1 MEASS
6 MSKAVRFGG
15 SELLERRLPAWR
27 SRFVLICFFLAFGG
41 LIARA
46 AHLQII
52 SNDFLQEQGAKR
64 LERTLPLQAS
74 RGSLLDRN
82 MVVLAQSVPAQAVWY
97 DGRRIGE
104 AKPEDLRKLAAILG
118 LKPDRMIQQMRADNK
133 RAFVYLD
140 RQVDFDVAAKAR
152 ALKIPG
158 LGFVTESKRYYPQGE
173 TMAHLVGFTSIEDK
187 GQEGVELAFNE
198 QLTGQNGE
206 RSVLRDRLGNV
217 IEDIR
222 ESRPPVNGKDM
233 VLSVDADVQYIVLS
247 ELKKAVELH
256 KATAAAAVVLDAK
269 TGELLAMA
277 NIPSYDPNN
286 RGQLH
291 GEKLRNR
298 VFTDMFEPGST
309 LKPFGVALAMNQGKV
324 KPHTLID
331 TGNGRMSIGPA
342 TISDTKP
349 HGVITVEEIIQKSSN
364 VGTSKIVLDI
374 ERKDLWDFFNLLGFG
389 QTPSIAF
396 PGAVAGRVRP
406 WNKWRPIEQATMSYG
421 HGISVS
427 LIQLAQSYTIF
438 ANKGNFVPVSL
449 TKHDPLEPVRSHP
462 VVSPAVADSMLH
474 MLELA
479 SGPQGTAPKAQV
491 QGYRV
496 AGKTGTAHKQ
506 EGGRYIN
513 KYVSSYVGLAPVSD
527 PRVIVA
533 IMVDEPKG
541 GVYYGGLVA
550 APVFSVITK
559 SVLNRLNVQ
568 PDALPST
575 DQLRKFVSAPAR
587 EGRSL

>member
-1 MEASS
+1 M
-6 MSKAVRFGG
+6 
-15 SELLERRLPAWR
+15 RLPAWR
-27 SRFVLICFFLAFGG
+27 SRFVLVCIFLAFGG

-46 AHLQII
+46 AYLQII

-97 DGRRIGE
+97 DGRRIVD
-104 AKPEDLRKLAAILG
+104 AKDEDLRKLAAVLG
-118 LKPDRMIQQMRADNK
+118 LKPDRMIAQMRKDSK

-140 RQVDFDVAAKAR
+140 RQVDSDVAAKAK

-158 LGFVTESKRYYPQGE
+158 VGFVTESKRYYPQGE

-187 GQEGVELAFNE
+187 GQEGVELAFNDR
-198 QLTGQNGE
+198 LTGEDGE
-206 RSVLRDRLGNV
+206 RNVLRDRLGNV

-222 ESRPPVNGKDM
+222 ELRPPVNGQDL

-247 ELKKAVELH
+247 ELKKAVEQH
-256 KATAAAAVVLDAK
+256 KARAAAAVVLDAK

-277 NIPSYDPNN
+277 NIPTYDPNN

-309 LKPFGVALAMNQGKV
+309 LKPFGVALAMDQGKV
-324 KPHTLID
+324 KASTKID

-349 HGVITVEEIIQKSSN
+349 HGVMTVEEIIQKSSN
-364 VGTSKIVLDI
+364 VGTSKIVLEL

-396 PGAVAGRVRP
+396 PGSVAGRVRP

-438 ANKGNFVPVSL
+438 ANKGHFVPASL
-449 TKHDPLEPVRSHP
+449 IKRGPQDP
-462 VVSPAVADSMLH
+462 VVSHRVISEKVADSMLH

-479 SGPQGTAPKAQV
+479 SGPEGTAIKAQV

-506 EGGRYIN
+506 EGGRYVN

-533 IMVDEPKG
+533 IMVDEPKS
-541 GVYYGGLVA
+541 GVYFGGLVA
-550 APVFSVITK
+550 APVFSTITK
-559 SVLNRLNVQ
+559 SVLTRLNVQ
-568 PDALPST
+568 PDAIEST
-575 DQLRKFVSAPAR
+575 EQLRKFVAAPGAAGSR
-587 EGRSL
+587 L

>member
-1 MEASS
+1 M
-6 MSKAVRFGG
+6 
-15 SELLERRLPAWR
+15 RLPAWR
-27 SRFVLICFFLAFGG
+27 SRFVLVCIFLAFGG
-41 LIARA
+41 LVARA
-46 AHLQII
+46 AYLQVI

-82 MVVLAQSVPAQAVWY
+82 MVVLAQSVQAQAVWY
-97 DGRRIGE
+97 DGRRIVD
-104 AKPEDLRKLAAILG
+104 AKDEDLRKLATVLG
-118 LKPDRMIQQMRADNK
+118 LKPDRMIAQMRKDSK

-140 RQVDFDVAAKAR
+140 RQVDSDVAAKAK

-187 GQEGVELAFNE
+187 GQEGVELAFNDR
-198 QLTGQNGE
+198 LTGEDGE
-206 RSVLRDRLGNV
+206 RNVLRDRLGNV

-222 ESRPPVNGKDM
+222 ELRPPVNGQDL

-247 ELKKAVELH
+247 ELKKAVEQH
-256 KATAAAAVVLDAK
+256 KAKAAAAVVLDAK

-277 NIPSYDPNN
+277 NIPTYDPNN

-309 LKPFGVALAMNQGKV
+309 LKPFGVALAMDQGKV
-324 KPHTLID
+324 KASTKID

-349 HGVITVEEIIQKSSN
+349 HGVMTVEEIIQKSSN
-364 VGTSKIVLDI
+364 VGTSKIVLEL

-396 PGAVAGRVRP
+396 PGSVAGRVRP

-438 ANKGNFVPVSL
+438 ANKGHFVPASL
-449 TKHDPLEPVRSHP
+449 IKRGPQDP
-462 VVSPAVADSMLH
+462 VVSHRVISEKVADSMLH

-479 SGPQGTAPKAQV
+479 SGPEGTAIKAQV

-506 EGGRYIN
+506 EGGRYVN

-550 APVFSVITK
+550 APVFSTITK
-559 SVLNRLNVQ
+559 SVLTRLNVQ
-568 PDALPST
+568 PDAIEST
-575 DQLRKFVSAPAR
+575 EQLRKFVAAPSAVGSR
-587 EGRSL
+587 L

>member
-1 MEASS
+1 M
-6 MSKAVRFGG
+6 
-15 SELLERRLPAWR
+15 RLPAWR
-27 SRFVLICFFLAFGG
+27 SRFVLVCIFLAFGG

-46 AHLQII
+46 AYLQII

-97 DGRRIGE
+97 DGRRIVD
-104 AKPEDLRKLAAILG
+104 AKDEDLRKLAAVLG
-118 LKPDRMIQQMRADNK
+118 LKPDRMIAQMRKDSK

-140 RQVDFDVAAKAR
+140 RQVDSDVAAKAK

-187 GQEGVELAFNE
+187 GQEGVELAFNDR
-198 QLTGQNGE
+198 LTGEDGE
-206 RSVLRDRLGNV
+206 RNVLRDRLGNV

-222 ESRPPVNGKDM
+222 ELRPPINGQDL

-247 ELKKAVELH
+247 ELKKAVEQH
-256 KATAAAAVVLDAK
+256 KAKAAAAVVLDAK

-277 NIPSYDPNN
+277 NIPTYDPNN

-309 LKPFGVALAMNQGKV
+309 LKPFGVALAMDQGKV
-324 KPHTLID
+324 KASTKID

-349 HGVITVEEIIQKSSN
+349 HGVMTVEEIIQKSSN
-364 VGTSKIVLDI
+364 VGTSKIVLEL

-389 QTPSIAF
+389 QTPAIAF
-396 PGAVAGRVRP
+396 PGSVAGRVRP

-438 ANKGNFVPVSL
+438 ANKGHFVPASL
-449 TKHDPLEPVRSHP
+449 IKRGPQDP
-462 VVSPAVADSMLH
+462 VVSHRVISEKVADSMLH

-479 SGPQGTAPKAQV
+479 SGPEGTAIKAQV

-506 EGGRYIN
+506 EGGRYVN

-550 APVFSVITK
+550 APVFSTITK
-559 SVLNRLNVQ
+559 SVLTRLNVQ
-568 PDALPST
+568 PDAIEST
-575 DQLRKFVSAPAR
+575 EQLRKFVAAPSAVGSR
-587 EGRSL
+587 L

>member
-1 MEASS
+1 M
-6 MSKAVRFGG
+6 
-15 SELLERRLPAWR
+15 RLPAWR
-27 SRFVLICFFLAFGG
+27 SRFVLVCIFLAFGG

-46 AHLQII
+46 AYLQII

-97 DGRRIGE
+97 DGRRIVD
-104 AKPEDLRKLAAILG
+104 AKDDNLRKLAAVLG
-118 LKPDRMIQQMRADNK
+118 LKPERMIKQMRADSK

-140 RQVDFDVAAKAR
+140 RQVDSDVAAKAK

-198 QLTGQNGE
+198 RLTGEDGE
-206 RSVLRDRLGNV
+206 RNVIRDRLGNV

-222 ESRPPVNGKDM
+222 ELRPPVNGHDL

-247 ELKKAVELH
+247 ELKKAVEFH
-256 KATAAAAVVLDAK
+256 KAKAAAAVVLDAK

-277 NIPSYDPNN
+277 NIPTYDPNN

-309 LKPFGVALAMNQGKV
+309 LKPFGVALAMEQGKV
-324 KPHTLID
+324 KASTKID
-331 TGNGRMSIGPA
+331 TGNGRLSIGPA
-342 TISDTKP
+342 TIHDTKP
-349 HGVITVEEIIQKSSN
+349 HGVMTVEEIIQKSSN
-364 VGTSKIVLDI
+364 VGTSKIVLDL

-396 PGAVAGRVRP
+396 PGSVAGRVRP

-438 ANKGNFVPVSL
+438 ANKGRFIPASL
-449 TKHDPLEPVRSHP
+449 IKRGPLDP
-462 VVSPAVADSMLH
+462 VVSHQVVGAGVADSMLK

-479 SGPQGTAPKAQV
+479 SGPEGTAPKAQV

-506 EGGRYIN
+506 EGGKYIN

-533 IMVDEPKG
+533 IMVDEPKNG
-541 GVYYGGLVA
+541 LYYGGLVA

-559 SVLNRLNVQ
+559 SVLTRLNVQ
-568 PDALPST
+568 PDGIEST
-575 DQLRKFVSAPAR
+575 EQLRKYVSAPAGSR
-587 EGRSL
+587 L

>member
-1 MEASS
+1 M
-6 MSKAVRFGG
+6 
-15 SELLERRLPAWR
+15 RLPAWR
-27 SRFVLICFFLAFGG
+27 SRFVLVCIFLAFGG

-46 AHLQII
+46 AYLQII

-97 DGRRIGE
+97 DGRRIVD
-104 AKPEDLRKLAAILG
+104 AKDEDLRKLAAVLG
-118 LKPDRMIQQMRADNK
+118 LKPDRMIAQMRKDSK

-140 RQVDFDVAAKAR
+140 RQVDSDVAAKAK

-187 GQEGVELAFNE
+187 GQEGVELAFNDR
-198 QLTGQNGE
+198 LTGEDGE
-206 RSVLRDRLGNV
+206 RNVLRDRLGNV

-222 ESRPPVNGKDM
+222 ELRPPINGQDL

-247 ELKKAVELH
+247 ELKKAVEQH
-256 KATAAAAVVLDAK
+256 KAKAAAAVVLDAK

-277 NIPSYDPNN
+277 NIPTYDPNN

-309 LKPFGVALAMNQGKV
+309 LKPFGVALAMDQGKV
-324 KPHTLID
+324 KASTKID

-349 HGVITVEEIIQKSSN
+349 HGVMTVEEIIQKSSN
-364 VGTSKIVLDI
+364 VGTSKIVLEL

-389 QTPSIAF
+389 QTPAIAF
-396 PGAVAGRVRP
+396 PGSVAGRVRP

-438 ANKGNFVPVSL
+438 ANKGYFVPASL
-449 TKHDPLEPVRSHP
+449 IKRGPQDP
-462 VVSPAVADSMLH
+462 VVSHRVISEKVADSMLH

-479 SGPQGTAPKAQV
+479 SGPEGTAIKAQV

-506 EGGRYIN
+506 EGGRYVN

-550 APVFSVITK
+550 APVFSTITK
-559 SVLNRLNVQ
+559 SVLTRLNVQ
-568 PDALPST
+568 PDAIEST
-575 DQLRKFVSAPAR
+575 EQLRKFVAAPSAVGSR
-587 EGRSL
+587 L

>member
-1 MEASS
+1 M
-6 MSKAVRFGG
+6 
-15 SELLERRLPAWR
+15 RLPAWR
-27 SRFVLICFFLAFGG
+27 SRFVLVCIFLAFGG

-46 AHLQII
+46 AYLQIM

-64 LERTLPLQAS
+64 LERTLPLQAN

-97 DGRRIGE
+97 DGRRIGD
-104 AKPEDLRKLAAILG
+104 AKDESLRKLAAVLG
-118 LKPDRMIQQMRADNK
+118 LKPDRMIAQMRKDSK

-140 RQVDFDVAAKAR
+140 RQVDSDVAAKAK

-187 GQEGVELAFNE
+187 GQEGVELAFNDR
-198 QLTGQNGE
+198 LTGEDGE
-206 RSVLRDRLGNV
+206 RNVLRDRLGNV

-222 ESRPPVNGKDM
+222 ELRPPVNGQDL

-247 ELKKAVELH
+247 ELKKAVEQH
-256 KATAAAAVVLDAK
+256 KAKAAAAVVLDAK

-277 NIPSYDPNN
+277 NIPTYDPNN

-309 LKPFGVALAMNQGKV
+309 LKPFGVALAMDQGKV
-324 KPHTLID
+324 KASTKID

-342 TISDTKP
+342 TINDTKP

-364 VGTSKIVLDI
+364 VGTSKIVLEL

-438 ANKGNFVPVSL
+438 ANKGNFVPASL
-449 TKHDPLEPVRSHP
+449 IKRGPQDPVLSHR
-462 VVSPAVADSMLH
+462 VVDAKVADSMLH

-479 SGPQGTAPKAQV
+479 SGPEGTAPKAQV

-506 EGGRYIN
+506 EGGRYVN

-559 SVLNRLNVQ
+559 SVLTRLNVQ
-568 PDALPST
+568 PDAIEST
-575 DQLRKFVSAPAR
+575 EQLRKFVAAPSAAGSR
-587 EGRSL
+587 L

>member
-1 MEASS
+1 M
-6 MSKAVRFGG
+6 
-15 SELLERRLPAWR
+15 RLPAWR
-27 SRFVLICFFLAFGG
+27 SRFVLVCIFLAFGG

-46 AHLQII
+46 AYLQII

-97 DGRRIGE
+97 DGRRIVD
-104 AKPEDLRKLAAILG
+104 AKDEDLRKLAAVLG
-118 LKPDRMIQQMRADNK
+118 LKPDRMIAQMRKDSK

-140 RQVDFDVAAKAR
+140 RQVDSDVAAKAK

-187 GQEGVELAFNE
+187 GQEGVELAFNDL
-198 QLTGQNGE
+198 LTGEDGE
-206 RSVLRDRLGNV
+206 RNVLRDRLGNV

-222 ESRPPVNGKDM
+222 ELRPPINGQDL

-247 ELKKAVELH
+247 ELKKAVEQH
-256 KATAAAAVVLDAK
+256 KAKAAAAVVLDAK

-277 NIPSYDPNN
+277 NIPTYDPNN

-309 LKPFGVALAMNQGKV
+309 LKPFGVALAMDQGKV
-324 KPHTLID
+324 KASTKID

-349 HGVITVEEIIQKSSN
+349 HGVMTVEEIIQKSSN
-364 VGTSKIVLDI
+364 VGTSKIVLEL

-389 QTPSIAF
+389 QTPAIAF
-396 PGAVAGRVRP
+396 PGSVAGRVRP

-438 ANKGNFVPVSL
+438 ANKGHFVPASL
-449 TKHDPLEPVRSHP
+449 IKRGPQDP
-462 VVSPAVADSMLH
+462 VVSHRVISEKVADSMLH

-479 SGPQGTAPKAQV
+479 SGPEGTAIKAQV

-506 EGGRYIN
+506 EGGRYVN

-550 APVFSVITK
+550 APVFSTITK
-559 SVLNRLNVQ
+559 SVLTRLNVQ
-568 PDALPST
+568 PDAIEST
-575 DQLRKFVSAPAR
+575 EQLRKFVAAPSA
-587 EGRSL
+587 EGSRL

>member
-1 MEASS
+1 M
-6 MSKAVRFGG
+6 
-15 SELLERRLPAWR
+15 RLPAWR
-27 SRFVLICFFLAFGG
+27 SRFVLVCIFLAFGG

-46 AHLQII
+46 AYLQVI

-97 DGRRIGE
+97 DGRRIVD
-104 AKPEDLRKLAAILG
+104 AKDEDLRKLAAVLG
-118 LKPDRMIQQMRADNK
+118 LKPDRMIAQMRKDSK

-140 RQVDFDVAAKAR
+140 RQVDSDVAAKAK

-187 GQEGVELAFNE
+187 GQEGVELAFNDR
-198 QLTGQNGE
+198 LTGEDGE
-206 RSVLRDRLGNV
+206 RNVLRDRLGNV

-222 ESRPPVNGKDM
+222 ELRPPVNGQDL

-247 ELKKAVELH
+247 ELKKAVEQH
-256 KATAAAAVVLDAK
+256 KAKAAAAVVLDAK

-277 NIPSYDPNN
+277 NIPTYDPNN

-309 LKPFGVALAMNQGKV
+309 LKPFGVALAMDQGKV
-324 KPHTLID
+324 KASTKID

-349 HGVITVEEIIQKSSN
+349 HGVMTVEEIIQKSSN
-364 VGTSKIVLDI
+364 VGTSKIVLEL

-396 PGAVAGRVRP
+396 PGSVAGRVRP

-438 ANKGNFVPVSL
+438 ANKGHFVPASL
-449 TKHDPLEPVRSHP
+449 IKRGPQDP
-462 VVSPAVADSMLH
+462 VVYHRVIGEKVADSMLH

-479 SGPQGTAPKAQV
+479 SGPEGTAIKAQV

-506 EGGRYIN
+506 EGGRYVN

-550 APVFSVITK
+550 APVFSTITK
-559 SVLNRLNVQ
+559 SVLTRLNVQ
-568 PDALPST
+568 PDAIEST
-575 DQLRKFVSAPAR
+575 EQLRKFVAAPSAAGSR
-587 EGRSL
+587 L

>member
-1 MEASS
+1 M
-6 MSKAVRFGG
+6 
-15 SELLERRLPAWR
+15 RLPAWR
-27 SRFVLICFFLAFGG
+27 SRFVLVCIFLAFGG

-46 AHLQII
+46 AYLQII

-97 DGRRIGE
+97 DGRRIVD
-104 AKPEDLRKLAAILG
+104 AKDEDLRKLAAVLG
-118 LKPDRMIQQMRADNK
+118 LKPDRMVAQMRKDSK

-140 RQVDFDVAAKAR
+140 RQVDSDVAAKAK

-158 LGFVTESKRYYPQGE
+158 VGFVTESKRYYPQGE

-187 GQEGVELAFNE
+187 GQEGVELAFNDR
-198 QLTGQNGE
+198 LTGEDGE
-206 RSVLRDRLGNV
+206 RNVLRDRLGNV

-222 ESRPPVNGKDM
+222 ELRPPVNGQDL

-247 ELKKAVELH
+247 ELKKAVEQH
-256 KATAAAAVVLDAK
+256 KARAAAAVVLDAK

-277 NIPSYDPNN
+277 NIPTYDPNN

-309 LKPFGVALAMNQGKV
+309 LKPFGVALAMDQGKV
-324 KPHTLID
+324 KASTKID

-349 HGVITVEEIIQKSSN
+349 HGVMTVEEIIQKSSN
-364 VGTSKIVLDI
+364 VGTSKIVLEL

-396 PGAVAGRVRP
+396 PGSVAGRVRP

-438 ANKGNFVPVSL
+438 ANKGHFVPASL
-449 TKHDPLEPVRSHP
+449 IKRGPQDP
-462 VVSPAVADSMLH
+462 VVSHRVISEKVADSMLH

-479 SGPQGTAPKAQV
+479 SGPEGTAIKAQV

-506 EGGRYIN
+506 EGGRYVN

-533 IMVDEPKG
+533 IMVDEPKS
-541 GVYYGGLVA
+541 GVYFGGLVA
-550 APVFSVITK
+550 APVFSTITK
-559 SVLNRLNVQ
+559 SVLTRLNVQ
-568 PDALPST
+568 PDAIEST
-575 DQLRKFVSAPAR
+575 EQLRKFVAAPGAAGSR
-587 EGRSL
+587 L

>member
-1 MEASS
+1 
-6 MSKAVRFGG
+6 MSKSVRFGG
-15 SELLERRLPAWR
+15 SEVLQMRLPAWR
-27 SRFVLICFFLAFGG
+27 SRFVLVSIFLAFGV
-41 LIARA
+41 LIAKA
-46 AHLQII
+46 AYLQII
-52 SNDFLQEQGAKR
+52 SNDFLQEKGAQR
-64 LERTLPLQAS
+64 FERTLPLQAS

-82 MVVLAQSVPAQAVWY
+82 RIVLAQSVPAQAVWY
-97 DGRRIGE
+97 DGR
-104 AKPEDLRKLAAILG
+104 KLDKVKDEDLRKLAVVLG
-118 LKPDRMIQQMRADNK
+118 VKPERMIRQMRAHSK
-133 RAFVYLD
+133 RAFVYLE
-140 RQVDFDVAAKAR
+140 RQVDFDVAMEAK

-158 LGFVTESKRYYPQGE
+158 LGFEKESKRYYPQGE
-173 TMAHLVGFTSIEDK
+173 TMAHLVGFTSVEDK

-198 QLTGQNGE
+198 RLTGVDGE
-206 RSVLRDRLGNV
+206 RNVLRDRLGNV
-217 IEDIR
+217 IEDVR
-222 ESRPPVNGKDM
+222 ELRPPVDGQDL

-247 ELKKAVELH
+247 ELRKAVEFH
-256 KATAAAAVVLDAK
+256 NAKAAAAVVLDAK

-277 NIPSYDPNN
+277 NIPTYDPNN

-309 LKPFGVALAMNQGKV
+309 LKPFGVALAMDQGKV
-324 KPHTLID
+324 KATTRID
-331 TGNGRMSIGPA
+331 TGNGRLSIGPA
-342 TISDTKP
+342 TITDTKP
-349 HGVITVEEIIQKSSN
+349 HGVMTVEEVIQKSSN
-364 VGTSKIVLDI
+364 VGTSKIVLEL

-396 PGAVAGRVRP
+396 PGSVAGRVRP

-438 ANKGNFVPVSL
+438 ANKGRFVPASLIKRGPQDPIVS
-449 TKHDPLEPVRSHP
+449 HR
-462 VVSPAVADSMLH
+462 VVGPKVADSMLH

-479 SGPQGTAPKAQV
+479 SGAEGTAPKAQV

-506 EGGRYIN
+506 EGGRYVN

-533 IMVDEPKG
+533 IMVDEPKS

-559 SVLNRLNVQ
+559 SVLTRLNVQ
-568 PDALPST
+568 PDAIDST
-575 DQLRKFVSAPAR
+575 QQLRKLVSAPISTGSR
-587 EGRSL
+587 L

>member
-1 MEASS
+1 
-6 MSKAVRFGG
+6 VC
-15 SELLERRLPAWR
+15 
-27 SRFVLICFFLAFGG
+27 IFLAFGG

-46 AHLQII
+46 AYLQVI

-97 DGRRIGE
+97 DGRRIVD
-104 AKPEDLRKLAAILG
+104 AKDEDLRKLAAVLG
-118 LKPDRMIQQMRADNK
+118 LKPDRMIAQMRKDSK

-140 RQVDFDVAAKAR
+140 RQVDSDVAAKAK

-187 GQEGVELAFNE
+187 GQEGVELAFNDR
-198 QLTGQNGE
+198 LTGEDGE
-206 RSVLRDRLGNV
+206 RNVLRDRLGNV

-222 ESRPPVNGKDM
+222 ELRPPVNGQDL

-247 ELKKAVELH
+247 ELKKAVEQH
-256 KATAAAAVVLDAK
+256 KAKAAAAVVLDAK

-277 NIPSYDPNN
+277 NIPTYDPNN

-309 LKPFGVALAMNQGKV
+309 LKPFGVALAMDQGKV
-324 KPHTLID
+324 KASTKID

-349 HGVITVEEIIQKSSN
+349 HGVMTVEEIIQKSSN
-364 VGTSKIVLDI
+364 VGTSKIVLEL

-396 PGAVAGRVRP
+396 PGSVAGRVRP

-438 ANKGNFVPVSL
+438 ANKGHFVPASL
-449 TKHDPLEPVRSHP
+449 IKRGPQDP
-462 VVSPAVADSMLH
+462 VVSHRVIGEKVADSMLH

-479 SGPQGTAPKAQV
+479 SGPEGTAIKAQV

-506 EGGRYIN
+506 EGGRYVN

-550 APVFSVITK
+550 APVFSTITK
-559 SVLNRLNVQ
+559 SVLTRLNVQ
-568 PDALPST
+568 PDAIEST
-575 DQLRKFVSAPAR
+575 EQLRKFVAAPSAAGSR
-587 EGRSL
+587 L

>member
-1 MEASS
+1 M
-6 MSKAVRFGG
+6 
-15 SELLERRLPAWR
+15 RLPAWR
-27 SRFVLICFFLAFGG
+27 SRFVLVCIFLAFSG

-46 AHLQII
+46 AYLQIM

-64 LERTLPLQAS
+64 LERTLPLQAN

-97 DGRRIGE
+97 DGRRIGD
-104 AKPEDLRKLAAILG
+104 AKDESLRKLAAVLG
-118 LKPDRMIQQMRADNK
+118 LKPDRMIAQMRKDSK

-140 RQVDFDVAAKAR
+140 RQVDSDVAAKAK

-187 GQEGVELAFNE
+187 GQEGVELAFNDR
-198 QLTGQNGE
+198 LTGEDGE
-206 RSVLRDRLGNV
+206 RNVLRDRLGNV

-222 ESRPPVNGKDM
+222 ELRPPVNGQDL

-247 ELKKAVELH
+247 ELKKAVEQH
-256 KATAAAAVVLDAK
+256 KAKAAAAVVLDAK

-277 NIPSYDPNN
+277 NIPTYDPNN

-309 LKPFGVALAMNQGKV
+309 LKPFGVALAMDQGKV
-324 KPHTLID
+324 KASTKID

-342 TISDTKP
+342 TINDTKP

-364 VGTSKIVLDI
+364 VGTSKIVLEL

-438 ANKGNFVPVSL
+438 ANKGNFVPASL
-449 TKHDPLEPVRSHP
+449 IKRGPQDPVLSHR
-462 VVSPAVADSMLH
+462 VVDAKVADSMLH

-479 SGPQGTAPKAQV
+479 SGPEGTAPKAQV

-506 EGGRYIN
+506 EGGRYVN

-559 SVLNRLNVQ
+559 SVLTRLNVQ
-568 PDALPST
+568 PDAIEST
-575 DQLRKFVSAPAR
+575 EQLRKFVAAPSAAGSR
-587 EGRSL
+587 L

>member
-1 MEASS
+1 M
-6 MSKAVRFGG
+6 
-15 SELLERRLPAWR
+15 RLPAWR
-27 SRFVLICFFLAFGG
+27 SRFVLVCISLAFGG

-46 AHLQII
+46 AYLQII

-82 MVVLAQSVPAQAVWY
+82 MVVLAQSVPAHGVWY
-97 DGRRIGE
+97 DGRRIGD
-104 AKPEDLRKLAAILG
+104 AKDEDLRKLASILG
-118 LKPDRMIQQMRADNK
+118 LKPDRMIAQMRKDSK

-140 RQVDFDVAAKAR
+140 RQVDSDVAAKAK

-187 GQEGVELAFNE
+187 GQEGVELAFNDR
-198 QLTGQNGE
+198 LTGEDGE
-206 RSVLRDRLGNV
+206 RNVLRDRLGNV

-222 ESRPPVNGKDM
+222 ELRPPVNGQDL

-247 ELKKAVELH
+247 ELKKAVEQH
-256 KATAAAAVVLDAK
+256 KAKAAAAVVLDAK

-277 NIPSYDPNN
+277 NIPTYDPNN

-309 LKPFGVALAMNQGKV
+309 LKPFGVALAMDQGKV
-324 KPHTLID
+324 KASTRID
-331 TGNGRMSIGPA
+331 TGNGRFSIGPA
-342 TISDTKP
+342 TVTDTKP
-349 HGVITVEEIIQKSSN
+349 HGVMTVEEIIQKSSN
-364 VGTSKIVLDI
+364 VGTSKIVLEL

-396 PGAVAGRVRP
+396 PGSVAGRVRP

-438 ANKGNFVPVSL
+438 ANKGHFVPASLVKRGPQDAIVSHRVISE
-449 TKHDPLEPVRSHP
+449 K
-462 VVSPAVADSMLH
+462 VADSMLH

-479 SGPQGTAPKAQV
+479 SGPEGTAIKAQV

-506 EGGRYIN
+506 EGGRYVN

-550 APVFSVITK
+550 APVFSTITK
-559 SVLNRLNVQ
+559 SVLTRLNVQ
-568 PDALPST
+568 PDAIEST
-575 DQLRKFVSAPAR
+575 EQLRKFVAAPGTAGSR
-587 EGRSL
+587 L

>member
-1 MEASS
+1 M
-6 MSKAVRFGG
+6 
-15 SELLERRLPAWR
+15 RLPAWR
-27 SRFVLICFFLAFGG
+27 SRFVLVCIFLAFGG

-46 AHLQII
+46 AYLQII

-64 LERTLPLQAS
+64 IERTLPLQAV
-74 RGSLLDRN
+74 RGTLMDRN
-82 MVVLAQSVPAQAVWY
+82 RVVLAQSVPAQAVWY
-97 DGRRIGE
+97 DGRRMVD
-104 AKPEDLRKLAAILG
+104 AKDEDLRKLAAILG
-118 LKPDRMIQQMRADNK
+118 LKPERVIKQVRGDSK

-140 RQVDFDVAAKAR
+140 RQVDSDVAAKAK

-187 GQEGVELAFNE
+187 GQEGVELAFN
-198 QLTGQNGE
+198 QRLTGEDGE
-206 RSVLRDRLGNV
+206 RNVIRDRLGNV
-217 IEDIR
+217 IEDVR
-222 ESRPPVNGKDM
+222 ELRPPVNGQDL

-247 ELKKAVELH
+247 ELKKAVEFH
-256 KATAAAAVVLDAK
+256 NAKAAAAVVLDAK

-277 NIPSYDPNN
+277 NIPTYDPNN
-286 RGQLH
+286 RGNLH

-309 LKPFGVALAMNQGKV
+309 LKPFGVALAMEQGKV
-324 KPHTLID
+324 KPNTRID
-331 TGNGRMSIGPA
+331 TGKGRMTIGPA
-342 TISDTKP
+342 TITDTKEL
-349 HGVITVEEIIQKSSN
+349 GVATVTEIIQKSSN
-364 VGTSKIVLDI
+364 VGTTKIVLDLAP
-374 ERKDLWDFFNLLGFG
+374 KDLWSFFNQVGFG
-389 QTPSIAF
+389 QTPSISF

-427 LIQLAQSYTIF
+427 LIQLAQAYTIF
-438 ANKGNFVPVSL
+438 ANQGVFVPASL
-449 TKHDPLEPVRSHP
+449 LKFDPNNPPPSHR
-462 VVSPAVADSMLH
+462 VISERVAQDMLH

-479 SGPQGTAPKAQV
+479 SGPEGTAPKAQV

-506 EGGRYIN
+506 EGGRYVN
-513 KYVSSYVGLAPVSD
+513 KYVSSYVGLAPVSN

-533 IMVDEPKG
+533 IMVDEPKRG
-541 GVYYGGLVA
+541 AHYGGLVA

-559 SVLNRLNVQ
+559 SVLTRLNVQ
-568 PDALPST
+568 PDAVQPAE
-575 DQLRKFVSAPAR
+575 QLRKYVEAPSGSR
-587 EGRSL
+587 L

>member
-1 MEASS
+1 M
-6 MSKAVRFGG
+6 
-15 SELLERRLPAWR
+15 PAWR
-27 SRFVLICFFLAFGG
+27 SRFVLVCIFLAFGG

-46 AHLQII
+46 AYLQVI

-97 DGRRIGE
+97 DGRRIVD
-104 AKPEDLRKLAAILG
+104 AKDEDLRKLAAVLG
-118 LKPDRMIQQMRADNK
+118 LKPDRMIAQMRKDSK

-140 RQVDFDVAAKAR
+140 RQVDSDVAAKAK

-187 GQEGVELAFNE
+187 GQEGVELAFNDR
-198 QLTGQNGE
+198 LTGEDGE
-206 RSVLRDRLGNV
+206 RNVLRDRLGNV

-222 ESRPPVNGKDM
+222 ELRPPVNGQDL

-247 ELKKAVELH
+247 ELKKAVEQH
-256 KATAAAAVVLDAK
+256 KAKAAAAVVLDAK

-277 NIPSYDPNN
+277 NIPTYDPNN

-309 LKPFGVALAMNQGKV
+309 LKPFGVALAMDQGKV
-324 KPHTLID
+324 KASTKID

-349 HGVITVEEIIQKSSN
+349 HGVMTVEEIIQKSSN
-364 VGTSKIVLDI
+364 VGTSKIVLEL

-396 PGAVAGRVRP
+396 PGSVAGRVRP

-438 ANKGNFVPVSL
+438 ANKGHFVPASL
-449 TKHDPLEPVRSHP
+449 IKRGPQDP
-462 VVSPAVADSMLH
+462 VVSHRVIGEKVADSMLH

-479 SGPQGTAPKAQV
+479 SGPEGTAIKAQV

-506 EGGRYIN
+506 EGGRYVN

-550 APVFSVITK
+550 APVFSTITK
-559 SVLNRLNVQ
+559 SVLTRLNVQ
-568 PDALPST
+568 PDAIEST
-575 DQLRKFVSAPAR
+575 EQLRKFVAAPSAAGSR
-587 EGRSL
+587 L

>member
-1 MEASS
+1 M
-6 MSKAVRFGG
+6 
-15 SELLERRLPAWR
+15 RLPAWR
-27 SRFVLICFFLAFGG
+27 SRFVLVCIFLAFGG

-46 AHLQII
+46 AYLQII

-97 DGRRIGE
+97 DGRRIVD
-104 AKPEDLRKLAAILG
+104 AKDDDLRKLAAVLG
-118 LKPDRMIQQMRADNK
+118 LKPERMIKQMRTDSK

-140 RQVDFDVAAKAR
+140 RQVDSDVAAKAK

-198 QLTGQNGE
+198 RLTGEDGE
-206 RSVLRDRLGNV
+206 RNVIRDRLGNV

-222 ESRPPVNGKDM
+222 ELRPPVNGHDL

-247 ELKKAVELH
+247 ELKKAVEFH
-256 KATAAAAVVLDAK
+256 KAKGAAAVVLDAK

-277 NIPSYDPNN
+277 NIPTYDPNN

-309 LKPFGVALAMNQGKV
+309 LKPFGVALAMEQGKV
-324 KPHTLID
+324 KASTKID
-331 TGNGRMSIGPA
+331 TGNGRLSIGPA
-342 TISDTKP
+342 TIHDTKP
-349 HGVITVEEIIQKSSN
+349 HGVMTVEEIIQKSSN
-364 VGTSKIVLDI
+364 VGTSKIVLDL

-396 PGAVAGRVRP
+396 PGSVAGRVRP
-406 WNKWRPIEQATMSYG
+406 WKKWRPIEQATMSYG

-438 ANKGNFVPVSL
+438 ANKGRFVPASL
-449 TKHDPLEPVRSHP
+449 IKRGPLDP
-462 VVSPAVADSMLH
+462 VVSHQVVSAKVADSMLN

-479 SGPQGTAPKAQV
+479 SGPEGTAPKAQV

-506 EGGRYIN
+506 EAGKYIN

-533 IMVDEPKG
+533 IMVDEPKNG
-541 GVYYGGLVA
+541 LYYGGLVA

-559 SVLNRLNVQ
+559 SVLTRLNVQ
-568 PDALPST
+568 PDSIEST
-575 DQLRKFVSAPAR
+575 EQLRKYVSAPAGSR
-587 EGRSL
+587 L

>member
-1 MEASS
+1 M
-6 MSKAVRFGG
+6 
-15 SELLERRLPAWR
+15 RLPAWR
-27 SRFVLICFFLAFGG
+27 SRFVLVCIFLAFGG

-46 AHLQII
+46 AYLQIM

-64 LERTLPLQAS
+64 LERTLPLQAN

-97 DGRRIGE
+97 DGRRIGD
-104 AKPEDLRKLAAILG
+104 AKDESLRKLAAVLG
-118 LKPDRMIQQMRADNK
+118 LKPDRMIAQMRKDSK

-140 RQVDFDVAAKAR
+140 RQVDSDVAAKAK

-187 GQEGVELAFNE
+187 GQEGVELAFNDR
-198 QLTGQNGE
+198 LTGEDGE
-206 RSVLRDRLGNV
+206 RNVLRDRLGNV

-222 ESRPPVNGKDM
+222 ELRPPVNGQDL

-247 ELKKAVELH
+247 ELKKAVEQH
-256 KATAAAAVVLDAK
+256 KAKAAAAVVLDAK

-277 NIPSYDPNN
+277 NIPTYDPNN

-309 LKPFGVALAMNQGKV
+309 LKPFGVALAMDQGKV
-324 KPHTLID
+324 KASTKID

-342 TISDTKP
+342 TINDTKP

-364 VGTSKIVLDI
+364 VGTSKIVLEL

-396 PGAVAGRVRP
+396 PGSVAGRVRP
-406 WNKWRPIEQATMSYG
+406 WSKWRPIEQATMSYG

-438 ANKGNFVPVSL
+438 ANKGNFVPASL
-449 TKHDPLEPVRSHP
+449 IKRGPQDPVLSHR
-462 VVSPAVADSMLH
+462 VVDAKVADSMLH

-479 SGPQGTAPKAQV
+479 SGPEGTAPKAQV

-506 EGGRYIN
+506 EGGRYVN

-550 APVFSVITK
+550 APIFSVITK
-559 SVLNRLNVQ
+559 SVLTRLNVQ
-568 PDALPST
+568 PDAIEST
-575 DQLRKFVSAPAR
+575 EQLRKFVAAPSAAGSR
-587 EGRSL
+587 L

>member
-1 MEASS
+1 M
-6 MSKAVRFGG
+6 
-15 SELLERRLPAWR
+15 RLPAWR
-27 SRFVLICFFLAFGG
+27 SRFVLVCIFLAFGG

-46 AHLQII
+46 AYLQII

-97 DGRRIGE
+97 DGRRIVD
-104 AKPEDLRKLAAILG
+104 AKDEDLRKLAAVLG
-118 LKPDRMIQQMRADNK
+118 LKPDRMIAQMRKDSK
-133 RAFVYLD
+133 RAFVSLD
-140 RQVDFDVAAKAR
+140 RQVDSDVAAKAK

-187 GQEGVELAFNE
+187 GQEGVELAFNDR
-198 QLTGQNGE
+198 LTGEDGE
-206 RSVLRDRLGNV
+206 RNVLRDRLGNV

-222 ESRPPVNGKDM
+222 ELRPPINGQDL

-247 ELKKAVELH
+247 ELKKAVEQH
-256 KATAAAAVVLDAK
+256 KAKAAAAVVLDAK

-277 NIPSYDPNN
+277 NIPTYDPNN

-291 GEKLRNR
+291 GEKLRIR

-309 LKPFGVALAMNQGKV
+309 LKPFGVALAMDQGKV
-324 KPHTLID
+324 KASTKID
-331 TGNGRMSIGPA
+331 TGNGRMSIGPD

-349 HGVITVEEIIQKSSN
+349 HGVMTVEEIIQKSSN
-364 VGTSKIVLDI
+364 VGTSKIVLEL

-389 QTPSIAF
+389 QTPAIAF
-396 PGAVAGRVRP
+396 PGSVAGRVRP

-438 ANKGNFVPVSL
+438 ANKGHFVPASL
-449 TKHDPLEPVRSHP
+449 IKRGPQDP
-462 VVSPAVADSMLH
+462 VVSHRVISEKVADSMLH

-479 SGPQGTAPKAQV
+479 SGPEGTAIKAQV

-506 EGGRYIN
+506 EGGRYVN

-550 APVFSVITK
+550 APVFSTITK
-559 SVLNRLNVQ
+559 SVLTRLNVQ
-568 PDALPST
+568 PDAIEST
-575 DQLRKFVSAPAR
+575 EQLRKFVAAPSAVGSR
-587 EGRSL
+587 L

>member
-1 MEASS
+1 M
-6 MSKAVRFGG
+6 
-15 SELLERRLPAWR
+15 RLPAWR
-27 SRFVLICFFLAFGG
+27 SRFVLVCIFLAFGG

-97 DGRRIGE
+97 DGRRIVD
-104 AKPEDLRKLAAILG
+104 AKDEDLRKLAAVLG
-118 LKPDRMIQQMRADNK
+118 LKSDRMIAQMRKDSK

-140 RQVDFDVAAKAR
+140 RQVDSDVAAKAK

-198 QLTGQNGE
+198 RLTGEDGE
-206 RSVLRDRLGNV
+206 RNVLRDRLGNV

-222 ESRPPVNGKDM
+222 ELRPPVNGQDL

-247 ELKKAVELH
+247 ELKKAVEQH
-256 KATAAAAVVLDAK
+256 KAKAAAAVVLDAK

-277 NIPSYDPNN
+277 NIPTYDPNN

-324 KPHTLID
+324 KASTKID

-342 TISDTKP
+342 TITDTKP
-349 HGVITVEEIIQKSSN
+349 HGVMTVEEIIQKSSN
-364 VGTSKIVLDI
+364 VGTSKIVLEL
-374 ERKDLWDFFNLLGFG
+374 ERKDLWDFFNLIGFG

-396 PGAVAGRVRP
+396 PGSVAGRVRP

-438 ANKGNFVPVSL
+438 ANKGYFVPASL
-449 TKHDPLEPVRSHP
+449 IKRGPQDP
-462 VVSPAVADSMLH
+462 VVSHRVISEKVADSMLH

-479 SGPQGTAPKAQV
+479 SGPEGTAIKAQV

-506 EGGRYIN
+506 EGGRYVN

-533 IMVDEPKG
+533 IMVDEPKA

-550 APVFSVITK
+550 APVFSTITK
-559 SVLNRLNVQ
+559 SVLTRLNVQ
-568 PDALPST
+568 PDAIEST
-575 DQLRKFVSAPAR
+575 EQLRKFVAAPSSN
-587 EGRSL
+587 GRSM

>member
-1 MEASS
+1 

-15 SELLERRLPAWR
+15 SELLEMRLPAWR
-27 SRFVLICFFLAFGG
+27 SRFVLICIFLAFGG

-46 AHLQII
+46 AYLQII

-64 LERTLPLQAS
+64 IERTLPLQAV
-74 RGSLLDRN
+74 RGTLLDRN
-82 MVVLAQSVPAQAVWY
+82 RVVLAQSVPAQAVWY
-97 DGRRIGE
+97 DGRRMVD
-104 AKPEDLRKLAAILG
+104 AKDEDLRKLAEILG
-118 LKPDRMIQQMRADNK
+118 LKPERVIKQVRGDSK

-140 RQVDFDVAAKAR
+140 RQVDSDVAAKAK

-158 LGFVTESKRYYPQGE
+158 LGFITESKRYYPQGE

-187 GQEGVELAFNE
+187 GQEGVELAFN
-198 QLTGQNGE
+198 QRLTGEDGE
-206 RSVLRDRLGNV
+206 RNVIRDRLGNV

-222 ESRPPVNGKDM
+222 ELRPPVNGQDL

-247 ELKKAVELH
+247 ELKKAVEFH
-256 KATAAAAVVLDAK
+256 NAKAAAAVVLDAK

-277 NIPSYDPNN
+277 NIPTYDPNN
-286 RGQLH
+286 RGSLH

-309 LKPFGVALAMNQGKV
+309 LKPFGVALAMEQGKV
-324 KPHTLID
+324 KPGTRID
-331 TGNGRMSIGPA
+331 TGKGRMTIGPA
-342 TISDTKP
+342 TISDTKEL
-349 HGVITVEEIIQKSSN
+349 GVATVTEIIQKSSN
-364 VGTSKIVLDI
+364 VGTSKIVL
-374 ERKDLWDFFNLLGFG
+374 ELAPKDLWDFFNHVGFG
-389 QTPSIAF
+389 QTPAISF

-427 LIQLAQSYTIF
+427 LIQLAQAYTIF
-438 ANKGNFVPVSL
+438 ANKGVFVPANLLKV
-449 TKHDPLEPVRSHP
+449 EPGHEPPSRRVISER
-462 VVSPAVADSMLH
+462 VAQDMLH

-479 SGPQGTAPKAQV
+479 SGPEGTAPKAQV

-506 EGGRYIN
+506 EGGRYVN

-533 IMVDEPKG
+533 IMVDEPKRG
-541 GVYYGGLVA
+541 MHYGGLVA

-559 SVLNRLNVQ
+559 SVLTRLNVQ
-568 PDALPST
+568 PDAVQPGQ
-575 DQLRKFVSAPAR
+575 QLRRYVEAPSGSR
-587 EGRSL
+587 L

>member
-1 MEASS
+1 M
-6 MSKAVRFGG
+6 
-15 SELLERRLPAWR
+15 RLPAWR
-27 SRFVLICFFLAFGG
+27 SRFVLVCIFLAFGG

-46 AHLQII
+46 AYLQII

-64 LERTLPLQAS
+64 IERTLPLQAV
-74 RGSLLDRN
+74 RGTLLDRN
-82 MVVLAQSVPAQAVWY
+82 RVVLAQSVPAQAVWY
-97 DGRRIGE
+97 DGRRMVE
-104 AKPEDLRKLAAILG
+104 AKDEDLRKLAAILG
-118 LKPDRMIQQMRADNK
+118 LKPDRVIKQVRGDSK

-140 RQVDFDVAAKAR
+140 RQVDSDVAAKAK

-187 GQEGVELAFNE
+187 GQEGVELAFN
-198 QLTGQNGE
+198 QRLTGEDGE
-206 RSVLRDRLGNV
+206 RNVIRDRLGNV
-217 IEDIR
+217 IEDVR
-222 ESRPPVNGKDM
+222 ELRPPVNGQDL

-247 ELKKAVELH
+247 ELKKAVEFH
-256 KATAAAAVVLDAK
+256 NAKAAAAVVLDAK

-277 NIPSYDPNN
+277 NIPTYDPNN
-286 RGQLH
+286 RGNLH

-309 LKPFGVALAMNQGKV
+309 LKPFGVALAMEQGKV
-324 KPHTLID
+324 KPNTRID
-331 TGNGRMSIGPA
+331 TGKGRMTIGPA
-342 TISDTKP
+342 TITDTKEL
-349 HGVITVEEIIQKSSN
+349 GVASVTEIIQKSSN
-364 VGTSKIVLDI
+364 VGTSKIVLDLAP
-374 ERKDLWDFFNLLGFG
+374 KDLWSFFNQVGFG
-389 QTPSIAF
+389 QTPSISF

-427 LIQLAQSYTIF
+427 LIQLAQAYTIF
-438 ANKGNFVPVSL
+438 ANQGVFVPASL
-449 TKHDPLEPVRSHP
+449 LKFDPNNPPPSHR
-462 VVSPAVADSMLH
+462 VISERVAQDMLH

-479 SGPQGTAPKAQV
+479 SGPEGTAPKAQV

-506 EGGRYIN
+506 EGGRYVN
-513 KYVSSYVGLAPVSD
+513 KYVSSYVGLAPVSN

-533 IMVDEPKG
+533 IMVDEPKRG
-541 GVYYGGLVA
+541 AHYGGLVA

-559 SVLNRLNVQ
+559 SVLTRLNVQ
-568 PDALPST
+568 PDAVQPAE
-575 DQLRKFVSAPAR
+575 QLRKYVEAPSGSR
-587 EGRSL
+587 L

>member
-1 MEASS
+1 M
-6 MSKAVRFGG
+6 
-15 SELLERRLPAWR
+15 RLPAWR
-27 SRFVLICFFLAFGG
+27 SRFVLVCIFLAFGG

-46 AHLQII
+46 AYLQVI

-97 DGRRIGE
+97 DGRRIVD
-104 AKPEDLRKLAAILG
+104 AKDEDLRKLAAVLG
-118 LKPDRMIQQMRADNK
+118 LKPDRMIAQMRKDSK

-140 RQVDFDVAAKAR
+140 RQVDSDVAAKAK

-187 GQEGVELAFNE
+187 GQEGVELAFNDR
-198 QLTGQNGE
+198 LTGEDGE
-206 RSVLRDRLGNV
+206 RNVLRDRLGNV

-222 ESRPPVNGKDM
+222 ELRPPVNGQDL

-247 ELKKAVELH
+247 ELKKAVEQH
-256 KATAAAAVVLDAK
+256 KAKAAAAVVLDAK

-277 NIPSYDPNN
+277 NIPTYDPNN

-309 LKPFGVALAMNQGKV
+309 LKPFGVALAMDQGKV
-324 KPHTLID
+324 KASTKID

-349 HGVITVEEIIQKSSN
+349 HGVMTVEEIIQKSSN
-364 VGTSKIVLDI
+364 VGTSKIVLEL

-396 PGAVAGRVRP
+396 PGSVAGRVRP

-438 ANKGNFVPVSL
+438 ANKGHFVPASL
-449 TKHDPLEPVRSHP
+449 IKRGPQDP
-462 VVSPAVADSMLH
+462 VVSHRVIGEKVADSMLH

-479 SGPQGTAPKAQV
+479 SGPEGTAIKAQV

-506 EGGRYIN
+506 EGGRYVN

-550 APVFSVITK
+550 APVFSTITK
-559 SVLNRLNVQ
+559 SVLTRLNVQ
-568 PDALPST
+568 PDAIEST
-575 DQLRKFVSAPAR
+575 EQLRKFVAAPSPAGSR
-587 EGRSL
+587 L

>member
-1 MEASS
+1 

-15 SELLERRLPAWR
+15 SELLEMRLPAWR
-27 SRFVLICFFLAFGG
+27 SRFVLICIFLAFGG

-46 AHLQII
+46 AYLQII

-64 LERTLPLQAS
+64 IERTLPLQAV
-74 RGSLLDRN
+74 RGTLMDRN
-82 MVVLAQSVPAQAVWY
+82 RVVLAQSVPAQAVWY
-97 DGRRIGE
+97 DGRRMVE
-104 AKPEDLRKLAAILG
+104 AKDEDLRKLATILG
-118 LKPDRMIQQMRADNK
+118 LKPDRVIKQVRGDSK

-140 RQVDFDVAAKAR
+140 RQVDSDVAAKAK

-187 GQEGVELAFNE
+187 GQEGVELAFN
-198 QLTGQNGE
+198 QRLTGEDGE
-206 RSVLRDRLGNV
+206 RNVIRDRLGNV
-217 IEDIR
+217 IEDVR
-222 ESRPPVNGKDM
+222 ELRPPVNGQDL

-247 ELKKAVELH
+247 ELKKAVEFH
-256 KATAAAAVVLDAK
+256 QAKAAAAVVLDAK

-277 NIPSYDPNN
+277 NIPTYDPNN
-286 RGQLH
+286 RGSLH

-309 LKPFGVALAMNQGKV
+309 LKPFGVALAMDQGKV
-324 KPHTLID
+324 KPGTRID
-331 TGNGRMSIGPA
+331 TGKGRMTIGPA
-342 TISDTKP
+342 TITDTKEL
-349 HGVITVEEIIQKSSN
+349 GIATVTEIIQKSSN
-364 VGTSKIVLDI
+364 VGTSKIVLDLAP
-374 ERKDLWDFFNLLGFG
+374 KDLWNFFNQLGFG
-389 QTPSIAF
+389 QTPSISF

-427 LIQLAQSYTIF
+427 LIQLAQAYTIF
-438 ANKGNFVPVSL
+438 ANAGVFVPATL
-449 TKHDPLEPVRSHP
+449 LKFDPNNPPPSHR
-462 VVSPAVADSMLH
+462 VVSERVAQDMLH

-479 SGPQGTAPKAQV
+479 SGPEGTAPKAQV

-506 EGGRYIN
+506 EGGRYVN
-513 KYVSSYVGLAPVSD
+513 KYVSSYVGLAPVSN

-533 IMVDEPKG
+533 IMVDEPKRG
-541 GVYYGGLVA
+541 MHYGGLVA

-559 SVLNRLNVQ
+559 SVLTRLNVQ
-568 PDALPST
+568 PDAVQPVE
-575 DQLRKFVSAPAR
+575 QLRKYVEAPAGSR
-587 EGRSL
+587 L

>member
-1 MEASS
+1 M
-6 MSKAVRFGG
+6 
-15 SELLERRLPAWR
+15 RLPAWR
-27 SRFVLICFFLAFGG
+27 SRFVLVCIFLAFGG

-46 AHLQII
+46 AYLQVI

-97 DGRRIGE
+97 DGRRIVD
-104 AKPEDLRKLAAILG
+104 AKDEDLRKLAAVLG
-118 LKPDRMIQQMRADNK
+118 LKPDRMIAQMRKDSK

-140 RQVDFDVAAKAR
+140 RQVDSDVAAKAK

-187 GQEGVELAFNE
+187 GQEGVELAFNDR
-198 QLTGQNGE
+198 LTGEDGE
-206 RSVLRDRLGNV
+206 RNVLRDRLGNV

-222 ESRPPVNGKDM
+222 ELRPPVNGQDL

-247 ELKKAVELH
+247 ELKKAVEQH
-256 KATAAAAVVLDAK
+256 KAKAAAAVVLDAK

-277 NIPSYDPNN
+277 NIPTYDPNN

-309 LKPFGVALAMNQGKV
+309 LKPFGVALAMDQGKV
-324 KPHTLID
+324 KASTKID

-349 HGVITVEEIIQKSSN
+349 HGVMTVEEIIQKSSN
-364 VGTSKIVLDI
+364 VGTSKIVLEL

-396 PGAVAGRVRP
+396 PGSVAGRVRP

-438 ANKGNFVPVSL
+438 ANKGHFVPASL
-449 TKHDPLEPVRSHP
+449 IKRGPQDP
-462 VVSPAVADSMLH
+462 VVSHRVIGEKVADSMLH

-479 SGPQGTAPKAQV
+479 SGPEGTAIKAQV

-506 EGGRYIN
+506 EGGRYVN

-550 APVFSVITK
+550 APVFSTITK
-559 SVLNRLNVQ
+559 SVLTRLNVQ
-568 PDALPST
+568 PDAIEST
-575 DQLRKFVSAPAR
+575 EQLRKFVAAPSAAGSR
-587 EGRSL
+587 L

>member
-1 MEASS
+1 M
-6 MSKAVRFGG
+6 
-15 SELLERRLPAWR
+15 RLPAWR
-27 SRFVLICFFLAFGG
+27 SRFVLVCIFLAFGG

-46 AHLQII
+46 AYLQII

-97 DGRRIGE
+97 DGRRIVD
-104 AKPEDLRKLAAILG
+104 AKDDDLRKLAAVLG
-118 LKPDRMIQQMRADNK
+118 LKPERMIKQMRTDSK

-140 RQVDFDVAAKAR
+140 RQVDSDVAAKAK

-187 GQEGVELAFNE
+187 GQEGVELAFN
-198 QLTGQNGE
+198 QRLTGEDGE
-206 RSVLRDRLGNV
+206 RNVIRDRLGNV

-222 ESRPPVNGKDM
+222 ELRPPVNGHDL

-247 ELKKAVELH
+247 ELKKAVEFH
-256 KATAAAAVVLDAK
+256 KAKAAAAVVLDAK

-277 NIPSYDPNN
+277 NIPTYDPNN

-309 LKPFGVALAMNQGKV
+309 LKPFGVALAMEQGKV
-324 KPHTLID
+324 KASTKID
-331 TGNGRMSIGPA
+331 TGNGRLSIGPA
-342 TISDTKP
+342 TIHDTKP
-349 HGVITVEEIIQKSSN
+349 HGVMTVEEIIQKSSN
-364 VGTSKIVLDI
+364 VGTSKIVLDL

-396 PGAVAGRVRP
+396 PGSVAGRVRP

-438 ANKGNFVPVSL
+438 ANKGRFIPASL
-449 TKHDPLEPVRSHP
+449 IKRGPLDPLVSHQ
-462 VVSPAVADSMLH
+462 VVGPKVADSMLN

-479 SGPQGTAPKAQV
+479 SGPEGTAPKAQV

-506 EGGRYIN
+506 EGGKYIN

-533 IMVDEPKG
+533 IMVDEPKNG
-541 GVYYGGLVA
+541 LYYGGLVA
-550 APVFSVITK
+550 APIFSVITK
-559 SVLNRLNVQ
+559 SVLTRLNVQ
-568 PDALPST
+568 PDGIEST
-575 DQLRKFVSAPAR
+575 EQLRKYVSAPAGSR
-587 EGRSL
+587 L

>member
-1 MEASS
+1 

-15 SELLERRLPAWR
+15 SELLEMRLPAWR
-27 SRFVLICFFLAFGG
+27 SRFVLGCIFIAFAW
-41 LIARA
+41 LIGCA
-46 AHLQII
+46 AYRQII
-52 SNDFLQEQGAKR
+52 SNEFLQEQGAKR
-64 LERTLPLQAS
+64 FERTLPLQAS

-97 DGRRIGE
+97 DGRRMVN
-104 AKPEDLRKLAAILG
+104 AKNEDLLELAKLLG
-118 LKPDRMIQQMRADNK
+118 LKSDRMIKQIRADKN
-133 RAFVYLD
+133 RGFVYLD
-140 RQVDFDVAAKAR
+140 RQVDSEVAAKAK

-158 LGFVTESKRYYPQGE
+158 LGFMVESKRYYPQGE
-173 TMAHLVGFTSIEDK
+173 TMAHLIGFTSVEDK
-187 GQEGVELAFNE
+187 GQEGVELAFNDR
-198 QLTGQNGE
+198 LTGTDGE
-206 RSVLRDRLGNV
+206 RNVLQDRLGNV

-222 ESRPPVNGKDM
+222 ELRPPVNGQDL

-247 ELKKAVELH
+247 ELKKAMEFH
-256 KATAAAAVVLDAK
+256 QAKAAAAVVLDAK
-269 TGELLAMA
+269 TGEVLAMV
-277 NIPSYDPNN
+277 NIPTYDPNS
-286 RGQLH
+286 RVQLH

-309 LKPFGVALAMNQGKV
+309 LKPFGVALAMELGKV
-324 KPHTLID
+324 KAFTKID
-331 TGNGRMSIGPA
+331 TGNGRFSIGPA
-342 TISDTKP
+342 TITDTKP
-349 HGVITVEEIIQKSSN
+349 HGLITVEEVIQKSSN
-364 VGTSKIVLDI
+364 VGTSKIVLDL
-374 ERKDLWDFFNLLGFG
+374 ERKDLWEFFNHVGFG
-389 QTPSIAF
+389 QTPAIAF
-396 PGAVAGRVRP
+396 PGSVAGRVRP

-438 ANKGNFVPVSL
+438 ANKGQFVPASL
-449 TKHDPLEPVRSHP
+449 IKRGPQDRVLSHR
-462 VVSPAVADSMLH
+462 VISPKVADSMLH

-479 SGPQGTAPKAQV
+479 SGAEGTAPKAQV

-506 EGGRYIN
+506 EGGKYIN

-533 IMVDEPKG
+533 IMVDEPKR

-559 SVLNRLNVQ
+559 SILTRLNVQ
-568 PDALPST
+568 PDAIESSER
-575 DQLRKFVSAPAR
+575 LRNYVLAPR
-587 EGRSL
+587 VGSDL